1 MSIVRRG
8 RTAFQQLAAAAG
20 WSAEGVLKAE
30 MPRRQQILLL
40 RVLGGKG
47 MWEETRSPYLTWHH
61 SCGSS
66 GRMTSW

>member
-1 MSIVRRG
+1 MPG
-8 RTAFQQLAAAAG
+8 RH
-20 WSAEGVLKAE
+20 
-30 MPRRQQILLL
+30 QILLL